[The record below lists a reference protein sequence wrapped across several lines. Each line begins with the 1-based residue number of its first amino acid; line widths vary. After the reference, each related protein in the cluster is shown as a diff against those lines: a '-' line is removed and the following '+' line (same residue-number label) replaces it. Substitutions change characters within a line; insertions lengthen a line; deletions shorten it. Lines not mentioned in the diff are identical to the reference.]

1 MSARYVLC
9 LLVCLLHVPLASWAQ
24 SRLDII
30 PLQHR
35 THDQILPALRPLV
48 GDDAALSGMN
58 NRIFIRADA
67 ATRTA
72 VKQAIEAMDTPLR
85 SLMISVRQDNDD
97 ASERDGA
104 AVSGEIR
111 SGNVSA
117 RLPDGG
123 RSPGGR
129 EGEGAQLESRS
140 GDSRVGARV
149 GSTRGNSSDR
159 LSQRVQVVE
168 GGTAFIQVGSSIPIP
183 FSQVV
188 VGAGGAAVT
197 QGTEYRDVGSG
208 FYAQPRVNGNQ
219 VTLDISP
226 QKESLSDTQYGQ
238 IRGARLVTTVRGRL
252 GEWIELGSSG
262 YREQDTR
269 RGTTRYST
277 RDGQEQRSIRVKVD
291 IVGTVTE

>member
-1 MSARYVLC
+1 MSARY
-9 LLVCLLHVPLASWAQ
+9 LLLLFVCLLHIPLVSWAQ
-24 SRLDII
+24 TRLDII

-97 ASERDGA
+97 SSERDGA

-111 SGNVSA
+111 SGSVSA
-117 RLPDGG
+117 RLPDDG
-123 RSPGGR
+123 RR
-129 EGEGAQLESRS
+129 EGPRDGGAQLEGRS

-149 GSTRGNSSDR
+149 WSTRGNSADR

-208 FYAQPRVNGNQ
+208 FYAQPRLNGNQ

-238 IRGARLVTTVRGRL
+238 IRGSRLVTTVRGRV

-262 YREQDTR
+262 YKEQGTQ

-277 RDGQEQRSIRVKVD
+277 RDAQEQRSIRVKVD
-291 IVGTVTE
+291 IVGTVTD

>member
-1 MSARYVLC
+1 MSARSLLC
-9 LLVCLLHVPLASWAQ
+9 LLVCLLHIPIASWAQ
-24 SRLDII
+24 TRLDII

-97 ASERDGA
+97 SSEREGA
-104 AVSGEIR
+104 AVSGEMR
-111 SGNVSA
+111 SGSVSA

-123 RSPGGR
+123 RGDNG
-129 EGEGAQLESRS
+129 GAQIDGRS
-140 GDSRVGARV
+140 GDSRIGARV
-149 GSTRGNSSDR
+149 WSTRGNSADR

-183 FSQVV
+183 FSQVI
-188 VGAGGAAVT
+188 VGTGGAAVT

-208 FYAQPRVNGNQ
+208 FYAQPRLNGNQ

-238 IRGARLVTTVRGRL
+238 IRGARLVTTVRGRV

-262 YREQDTR
+262 TREQGTQ

-277 RDGQEQRSIRVKVD
+277 RDAQEQRSIRVKVD